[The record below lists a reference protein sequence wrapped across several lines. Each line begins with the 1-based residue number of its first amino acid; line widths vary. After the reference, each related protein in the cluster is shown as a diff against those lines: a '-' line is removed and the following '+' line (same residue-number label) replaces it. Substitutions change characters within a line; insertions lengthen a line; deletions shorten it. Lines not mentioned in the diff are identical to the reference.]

1 VSITATLTYHAT
13 AAGPT
18 SPAKLEAAM
27 AAIPLDPG
35 PIEQATG
42 AVLNSDVTS
51 ILGFVATRTI
61 IFGIASAQFQGS
73 FPIGTDQAAPFRG
86 LYAQALSA
94 GLNTKISEDPVI
106 II

>member
-1 VSITATLTYHAT
+1 MTD
-13 AAGPT
+13 
-18 SPAKLEAAM
+18 
-27 AAIPLDPG
+27 IPLDYSG
-35 PIEQATG
+35 IEQATG
-42 AVLNSDVTS
+42 AILNSDVTS
-51 ILGFVATRTI
+51 LLGLVATRTI

-73 FPIGTDQAAPFRG
+73 FPVGTDQAAPFRG